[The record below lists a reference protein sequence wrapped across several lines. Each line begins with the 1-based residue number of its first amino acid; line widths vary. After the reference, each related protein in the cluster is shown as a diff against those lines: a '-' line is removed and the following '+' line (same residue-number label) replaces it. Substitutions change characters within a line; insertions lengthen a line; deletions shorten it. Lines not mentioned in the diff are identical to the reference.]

1 MRKLT
6 IKHVNFCK
14 EYIRNGGNRTKAYK
28 SAFDCSK
35 VTDKS
40 VNESSSR
47 LLNDKRIIEQLEELQ
62 KPLQKK
68 FEYTIENSFRK
79 LLELQEKSE
88 ENGDIRSSLKAEEL
102 KGKLFSLY
110 VNRVDVKFDPE
121 KIEEI
126 KIEIIKTNHENT
138 NTIA

>member
-1 MRKLT
+1 MKKLT

-14 EYIRNGGNRTKAYK
+14 EYIKNGGNRTKAYK
-28 SAFDCSK
+28 SAFNCSK

-68 FEYTIENSFRK
+68 FEYTVEQALK
-79 LLELQEKSE
+79 ELDEAREMAEGLKKPEAMISATMGKSQ
-88 ENGDIRSSLKAEEL
+88 R
-102 KGKLFSLY
+102 
-110 VNRVDVKFDPE
+110 
-121 KIEEI
+121 
-126 KIEIIKTNHENT
+126 
-138 NTIA
+138 